1 MPSAFSLVVTAT
13 LVAVGVSPAPVT
25 RLQPASTTAGPA
37 TRIDLGER
45 LAAKALRGVNRQVTS
60 SDEGVGGVHMNAAPG
75 VGVAWIEGTEF
86 AEGTIEIDVRGKD
99 VPQQSFVG
107 VAFRR
112 RDDTTYEAVYLRPF
126 NFRAED
132 PVRHRHAVQYVSMP
146 DFDWPRLRKE
156 FPDEFESSVD
166 RSLAPTGWIPVR
178 LVVSAKRIQVYVGAL
193 STAALDVRR
202 LGTVERG
209 MIGLWVGNGS
219 DGEFANL
226 RVTPSNR

>member
-1 MPSAFSLVVTAT
+1 MPSAFSLVITAA
-13 LVAVGVSPAPVT
+13 LVAAGASPALVNP
-25 RLQPASTTAGPA
+25 RQPASTNAGPIE
-37 TRIDLGER
+37 RIDLGAR
-45 LAAKALRGVNRQVTS
+45 LAAKTLRGVNRHVTRRE
-60 SDEGVGGVHMNAAPG
+60 DAVGGVHVDAGPG
-75 VGVAWIEGTEF
+75 VGIAWIEGTDF
-86 AEGTIEIDVRGKD
+86 AEGAIEIDIRGKD
-99 VPQQSFVG
+99 VVQQSFVG

-126 NFRAED
+126 NFRAAD

-146 DFDWPRLRKE
+146 DFDWPRLRQE

-166 RSLAPTGWIPVR
+166 RSVGPTDWVPLR
-178 LVVSAKRIQVYVGAL
+178 LVVSATRIQVYVGAAK
-193 STAALDVRR
+193 AATLDVRR
-202 LGTVERG
+202 LGTLERG